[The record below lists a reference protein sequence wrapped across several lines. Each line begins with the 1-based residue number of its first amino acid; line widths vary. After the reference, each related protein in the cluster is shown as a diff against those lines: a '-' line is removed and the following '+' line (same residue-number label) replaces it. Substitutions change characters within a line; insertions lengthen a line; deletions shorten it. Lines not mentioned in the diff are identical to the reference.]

1 MAQPKWL
8 CPTVDGDGEGVDK
21 TSQAAKDAQHDWLF
35 PNLAEQPVS
44 SAAGQAKATKA
55 KAKAEKQPFGN
66 TEVKATLAIASN
78 AAKALC
84 TLSEQTVRMAAKMEQ
99 QLHSAQAPESADLG
113 KGHQSAAPKPK
124 LLKAQRKKPNPEAD
138 LGKGHQSAA
147 PKPKLLKAVPKP
159 VALQRPASAILKH
172 PANAILKRPGAAS
185 LKRESAASLTLPLE
199 PSPKKSFAGNHR
211 PSDELKAKAWDL
223 AQMGWATFVDAHED
237 ACKSLSAGQRL
248 SLQRSSY
255 QCAQALLAAPE
266 APLDSEEAMAS
277 IVDCINNGLALFE
290 S

>member
-55 KAKAEKQPFGN
+55 KAKAEKQPLGN

-84 TLSEQTVRMAAKMEQ
+84 TLSEQTVRLAAKMEQ
-99 QLHSAQAPESADLG
+99 QLHSAQAPES
-113 KGHQSAAPKPK
+113 
-124 LLKAQRKKPNPEAD
+124 AD

-185 LKRESAASLTLPLE
+185 LKRESAASLALLLE

>member
-1 MAQPKWL
+1 ML
-8 CPTVDGDGEGVDK
+8 TC
-21 TSQAAKDAQHDWLF
+21 
-35 PNLAEQPVS
+35 
-44 SAAGQAKATKA
+44 
-55 KAKAEKQPFGN
+55 
-66 TEVKATLAIASN
+66 
-78 AAKALC
+78 
-84 TLSEQTVRMAAKMEQ
+84 R
-99 QLHSAQAPESADLG
+99 
-113 KGHQSAAPKPK
+113 
-124 LLKAQRKKPNPEAD
+124 
-138 LGKGHQSAA
+138 
-147 PKPKLLKAVPKP
+147 
-159 VALQRPASAILKH
+159 RPASAILKH
-172 PANAILKRPGAAS
+172 RANAILKRPGAACFI
-185 LKRESAASLTLPLE
+185 LKRESAASPTLPLE